1 MTSIDTGGASPYK
14 GTIRPSG
21 AGTSGL
27 VRVTARYD
35 PECAFGSGPS
45 LPTR

>member
-14 GTIRPSG
+14 ATIRPSG
-21 AGTSGL
+21 AGTSGPA
-27 VRVTARYD
+27 RVNARYD
-35 PECAFGSGPS
+35 PESAFCAGHS